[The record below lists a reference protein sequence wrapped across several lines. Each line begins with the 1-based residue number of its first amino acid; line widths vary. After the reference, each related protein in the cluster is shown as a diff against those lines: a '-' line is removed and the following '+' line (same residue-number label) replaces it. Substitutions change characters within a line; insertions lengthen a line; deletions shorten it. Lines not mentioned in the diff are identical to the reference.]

1 MDSRSLLTIHSIL
14 TNLCHNSRVRRNSQS
29 RRGTSERLSA
39 SLHINQVQA
48 RAQTLVINQVSEEIQ
63 QITRERSGGG
73 ASDEAVHGHIA
84 VGSLVQ
90 AEADAADGGGRD
102 GRASRRNG
110 ARAAQR
116 RKPDHDLVLVGAGGG
131 GRQEH
136 VVGNVGHDVG
146 GGVAGLVSM
155 CHGVVGRTR
164 GTYLHFQV
172 DLMLLIALSCL
183 AVNCR
188 AALAKLLTFE
198 LAPAQDQ
205 VVDQDRVVPLSEF
218 TVVHC
223 WPLVA

>member
-1 MDSRSLLTIHSIL
+1 
-14 TNLCHNSRVRRNSQS
+14 
-29 RRGTSERLSA
+29 
-39 SLHINQVQA
+39 
-48 RAQTLVINQVSEEIQ
+48 
-63 QITRERSGGG
+63 
-73 ASDEAVHGHIA
+73 
-84 VGSLVQ
+84 
-90 AEADAADGGGRD
+90 
-102 GRASRRNG
+102 
-110 ARAAQR
+110 
-116 RKPDHDLVLVGAGGG
+116 
-131 GRQEH
+131 
-136 VVGNVGHDVG
+136 
-146 GGVAGLVSM
+146 M